1 MELITYDNS
10 HKIKDILLNSYFEG
24 KSINLEFK
32 HINTKVI
39 IDSLTESEKSRVFT
53 DTDMYMSCFLNS
65 EDEEDEYACVNI
77 NNKKELLYFNIGQWG
92 DYKYDIQNMHLVLG
106 TTTNKF
112 GSAREYFSQIELSQS
127 LEDEKYIYIVKNITD
142 LAGRGAI
149 SRINTGLKN
158 DKDKKHKRRT
168 RLVER
173 LNSKVIFYS
182 DKDWMVISKVDKGS
196 LTNKENFNEVF
207 YRLINDIINY
217 SFTIEDIIAEDKI

>member
-1 MELITYDNS
+1 MELITYDNA
-10 HKIKDILLNSYFEG
+10 HKIKAILLNNYFED

-53 DTDMYMSCFLNS
+53 DRDMDMRCFLNS
-65 EDEEDEYACVNI
+65 EDEDDEYTCVNI
-77 NNKKELLYFNIGQWG
+77 NNKKELLYLNIGQWG
-92 DYKYDIQNMHLVLG
+92 DYKYDIENMHLVLG
-106 TTTNKF
+106 TSTNKF

-127 LEDEKYIYIVKNITD
+127 LEDEEYIYIVKNITY

-158 DKDKKHKRRT
+158 DKDKKHERRT

-173 LNSKVIFYS
+173 LNSKVISYL
-182 DKDWMVISKVDKGS
+182 DKDWMVISKVDKSS
-196 LTNKENFNEVF
+196 LTDKENFNEVF